1 MVMVRQWLQKSI
13 LVCGL
18 LFAAAPSGVMAVGEV
33 GQSRAAWSPR
43 ATEEPGTREAR
54 SQVETGRSIA
64 DPEAYLT
71 YVKSLGNYQ
80 DARDYGD
87 KV

>member
-33 GQSRAAWSPR
+33 GQSHAVWSPR
-43 ATEEPGTREAR
+43 AMETPGTPEAR
-54 SQVETGRSIA
+54 GQVETGRSITG
-64 DPEAYLT
+64 PQEYVT
-71 YVKSLGNYQ
+71 YVKSLASYQ
-80 DARDYGD
+80 DGRDYGD